1 MHKGMKM
8 NFKKINMWWLVLV
21 FVLSSCATV
30 TQDQALKTVKA
41 KYPEG
46 LFIYVDASSNEIS
59 NALIV
64 TSLKV
69 TSSTT
74 SDALVPMLLLSH
86 KTPAVVAGKSDMV
99 TAATIRRAIEDA
111 GSALPTNGQLVI
123 VGEPKVFEDIANF
136 GKIRGLM
143 VDVMSPVLKDGSR
156 PIVNEPVTIAPS
168 KEQSIKL
175 QEQVQKDSNT
185 QMNQLLRNGVRK

>member
-1 MHKGMKM
+1 MK
-8 NFKKINMWWLVLV
+8 FKKISLLCCVAL
-21 FVLSSCATV
+21 LLALAGCATV
-30 TQDQALKTVKA
+30 TQDQALKTVKS

-69 TSSTT
+69 TSSTS

-86 KTPAVVAGKSDMV
+86 KTPAVVAGRSDMV

-111 GSALPTNGQLVI
+111 GSSLPANGQLVI
-123 VGEPKVFEDIANF
+123 VGEPKDFEDVANF
-136 GKIRGLM
+136 VKSRGLH
-143 VDVMSPVLKDGSR
+143 VDVISPVKKDGSQ
-156 PIVNEPVTIAPS
+156 PTVNEQVTIAPS
-168 KEQSIKL
+168 KEQAIKL
-175 QEQVQKDSNT
+175 QEQVQNDSNS
-185 QMNQLLRNGVRK
+185 QMNQLLRSSTRK

>member
-1 MHKGMKM
+1 MK
-8 NFKKINMWWLVLV
+8 FKKISLLCCVAL
-21 FVLSSCATV
+21 LLALAGCATV
-30 TQDQALKTVKA
+30 TQDQALKTVKS

-69 TSSTT
+69 TSSTS

-86 KTPAVVAGKSDMV
+86 KTPAVVAGRSDMV

-111 GSALPTNGQLVI
+111 GSSLPANGQLVI
-123 VGEPKVFEDIANF
+123 VGEPKDFEDVANF
-136 GKIRGLM
+136 VKSRGLH
-143 VDVMSPVLKDGSR
+143 VDVISPVKKDGSQ
-156 PIVNEPVTIAPS
+156 PTVNEPVTIAPS
-168 KEQSIKL
+168 KEQASKV
-175 QEQVQKDSNT
+175 QEQVQKDSNS
-185 QMNQLLRNGVRK
+185 QMNQLLRNSTRK

>member
-1 MHKGMKM
+1 MKL
-8 NFKKINMWWLVLV
+8 KIINMWWLALV
-21 FVLSSCATV
+21 FVLSGCATV
-30 TQDQALKTVKA
+30 TQDQALKTVKT

-69 TSSTT
+69 TSSTA

-99 TAATIRRAIEDA
+99 TTATIRRAIEDA
-111 GSALPTNGQLVI
+111 GAALPRNGQLVI
-123 VGEPKVFEDIANF
+123 VGESKDFEEIANF
-136 GKIRGLM
+136 AKSRGLI
-143 VDVMSPVLKDGSR
+143 VDLMSPKQEDGST
-156 PIVNEPVTIAPS
+156 PMLNKSVTIAPS

-175 QEQVQKDSNT
+175 QEQVQKDSNF
-185 QMNQLLRNGVRK
+185 QMDQLLRNGTRK